1 MLTLS
6 AKIRKDVGKKV
17 KILRE
22 KGLIP
27 AVLYGPK
34 TKNLSLEISAKEF
47 EKAYK
52 AAGKSSLITLA
63 ISDEIGR
70 PERKKFLVLIHDVE
84 KESLTGNP
92 IHIDFYQP
100 RLDEEIEAKIPLVFE
115 GDSFAIKDLG
125 GTLIKNIQE
134 VIVKALPQNL
144 PHEIKVNI
152 EKLKTLQD
160 SILIK
165 DLILPQGVKALKDP
179 EEIIAIVS
187 LPEKVE
193 EELVKPI
200 EEKVEEVKIVGQKPE
215 KEEEKEEVK
224 EGTIKK
230 KEK

>member
-6 AKIRKDVGKKV
+6 AKIRKDIGKKV

-22 KGLIP
+22 RGLLP

-52 AAGKSSLITLA
+52 SAGESSLL
-63 ISDEIGR
+63 SLEIEGQ
-70 PERKKFLVLIHDVE
+70 KFLVLIHEVE
-84 KESLTGNP
+84 KEPLTGNP
-92 IHIDFYQP
+92 IHVDFYQP
-100 RLDEEIEAKIPLVFE
+100 RLDEEIEARIPLVFE
-115 GDSFAIKDLG
+115 GDSLAIKDLG

-152 EKLKTLQD
+152 EKLKTLED

-193 EELVKPI
+193 EELAKPV
-200 EEKVEEVKIVGQKPE
+200 EEKVEEVERVGQKPE
-215 KEEEKEEVK
+215 KEEEKEEKQGEVK

-230 KEK
+230 KK

>member
-6 AKIRKDVGKKV
+6 AKIRKDIGKKV

-22 KGLIP
+22 RGLLP

-52 AAGKSSLITLA
+52 SAGESSLISL
-63 ISDEIGR
+63 EI
-70 PERKKFLVLIHDVE
+70 ENQKALVLIHEVE
-84 KESLTGNP
+84 KEPLTGNP

-100 RLDEEIEAKIPLVFE
+100 RLDEEIEARIPLVFE
-115 GDSFAIKDLG
+115 GDSLAIKDLG

-152 EKLKTLQD
+152 EKLKTLED

-193 EELVKPI
+193 EELAKPV
-200 EEKVEEVKIVGQKPE
+200 EEKVEEVERVGQKPE
-215 KEEEKEEVK
+215 KEEEKEEKQGEVK

-230 KEK
+230 KK